1 MTKNEK
7 REHGDVLYQAI
18 LTLKDLDE
26 CKKFFSDLCTVA
38 ELRAMEQRFEVAM
51 LLSEGMIYNDILER
65 TGASSATISRVTA
78 PCSTARTAIRL
89 SCPGSRR
96 CRAKMAYEYLAQCY
110 DQFTEDVDYER
121 WADYVERHF
130 ARSRLPIHTVLDLA
144 CGTGSLTRLLAL
156 RGYEM
161 IGADLSEEML
171 AQAAE
176 KCRGVGDPEPIFLHQ
191 AMEELDLYGT
201 IDACVCCLDSVNYV
215 TRSGKLARAFQRV
228 HTFLMPGGLFL
239 FDINTPDK
247 LRGLDGQMFLD
258 ETEDAYWRLAGGVC
272 SPPPDLHLRHGY
284 LPADGRRSV
293 AALGGSPR
301 RICLRAGGAGADA
314 PPGRLPADQ
323 AIWRTAH
330 ARPPGR

>member
-1 MTKNEK
+1 
-7 REHGDVLYQAI
+7 
-18 LTLKDLDE
+18 
-26 CKKFFSDLCTVA
+26 
-38 ELRAMEQRFEVAM
+38 
-51 LLSEGMIYNDILER
+51 
-65 TGASSATISRVTA
+65 
-78 PCSTARTAIRL
+78 
-89 SCPGSRR
+89 
-96 CRAKMAYEYLAQCY
+96 MAYEYLAQCY
-110 DQFTEDVDYER
+110 DQFTEDVNYDR

-130 ARSRLPIHTVLDLA
+130 AGSRLPIRTVLDLA

-176 KCRGVGDPEPIFLHQ
+176 KCRGVGEPEPIFLHQ

-247 LRGLDGQMFLD
+247 LRGLDGQIFLD
-258 ETEDAYWRLAGGVC
+258 ENETSYCVWR
-272 SPPPDLHLRHGY
+272 
-284 LPADGRRSV
+284 ADY
-293 AALGGSPR
+293 SPR
-301 RICLRAGGAGADA
+301 RRVCTYGMDIFQREENGLWRRWEEVHEEFAYQPEELEELLRQAGFRRIKQYGELRMTPPRAGE
-314 PPGRLPADQ
+314 GRIFFA
-323 AIWRTAH
+323 
-330 ARPPGR
+330 ARKDT

>member
-1 MTKNEK
+1 
-7 REHGDVLYQAI
+7 
-18 LTLKDLDE
+18 
-26 CKKFFSDLCTVA
+26 
-38 ELRAMEQRFEVAM
+38 
-51 LLSEGMIYNDILER
+51 
-65 TGASSATISRVTA
+65 
-78 PCSTARTAIRL
+78 
-89 SCPGSRR
+89 
-96 CRAKMAYEYLAQCY
+96 MAYEYLAQCY

-258 ETEDAYWRLAGGVC
+258 ETEDAYCVWRAE
-272 SPPPDLHLRHGY
+272 Y
-284 LPADGRRSV
+284 A
-293 AALGGSPR
+293 PR
-301 RICLRAGGAGADA
+301 RRMCTYGMDIFQRTEDDLWQRWEEVHEEFAYEPEELEQMLHQAGFRQIKQFGELRMRAPRAGE
-314 PPGRLPADQ
+314 GRIFFA
-323 AIWRTAH
+323 
-330 ARPPGR
+330 ARKDT

>member
-1 MTKNEK
+1 
-7 REHGDVLYQAI
+7 
-18 LTLKDLDE
+18 
-26 CKKFFSDLCTVA
+26 
-38 ELRAMEQRFEVAM
+38 
-51 LLSEGMIYNDILER
+51 
-65 TGASSATISRVTA
+65 
-78 PCSTARTAIRL
+78 
-89 SCPGSRR
+89 
-96 CRAKMAYEYLAQCY
+96 MAYEYLAQCY

-258 ETEDAYWRLAGGVC
+258 ETEDAYCVWRAE
-272 SPPPDLHLRHGY
+272 Y
-284 LPADGRRSV
+284 A
-293 AALGGSPR
+293 PR
-301 RICLRAGGAGADA
+301 RRMCTYGMDIFQRTEDDLWQRWEEVHEEFAYEPEELEQMLRQAGFRQIKQFGELRMRAPRAGE
-314 PPGRLPADQ
+314 GRIFFA
-323 AIWRTAH
+323 
-330 ARPPGR
+330 ARKDT